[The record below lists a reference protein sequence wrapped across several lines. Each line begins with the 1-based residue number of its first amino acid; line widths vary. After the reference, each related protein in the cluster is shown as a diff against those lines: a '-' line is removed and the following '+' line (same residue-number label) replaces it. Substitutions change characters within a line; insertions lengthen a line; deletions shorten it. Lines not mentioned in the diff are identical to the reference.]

1 LALEGIQK
9 NPMFLDH
16 YCCRNAQLHVS
27 FFYPVSQ
34 STLRYHV
41 YDDFRSPSEGKK
53 EKENDCRFR
62 NFDARRSRRE
72 GMWTVAEALR
82 CKCKK

>member
-1 LALEGIQK
+1 MLL
-9 NPMFLDH
+9 
-16 YCCRNAQLHVS
+16 
-27 FFYPVSQ
+27 FFNPVSQ

-41 YDDFRSPSEGKK
+41 YDDFRSPSEGEK
-53 EKENDCRFR
+53 EKKNDCRFR
-62 NFDARRSRRE
+62 NFDGRRSRSRRE